1 MTRNHAH
8 YKKKKGK
15 QKKMIFMCYYYIEI
29 EIGIVNI
36 FDVFLFS
43 FFHLAIYLS
52 VYLSICFCG
61 SRDGIHSL
69 VHARQVLY
77 HWAIP
82 PAPWYIS
89 LQSHICTKFNMSGL
103 ISYYMWICS
112 FLCLN
117 GPLTFPHFCL
127 SQCHYVAQA
136 DLELEIVLPRK
147 CWDHRCAPPCQ
158 AHLPFVNL
166 QWLYFVISMFP
177 HFKVFP
183 IFYCC

>member
-77 HWAIP
+77 H
-82 PAPWYIS
+82 
-89 LQSHICTKFNMSGL
+89 
-103 ISYYMWICS
+103 
-112 FLCLN
+112 
-117 GPLTFPHFCL
+117 
-127 SQCHYVAQA
+127 
-136 DLELEIVLPRK
+136 
-147 CWDHRCAPPCQ
+147 
-158 AHLPFVNL
+158 
-166 QWLYFVISMFP
+166 
-177 HFKVFP
+177 
-183 IFYCC
+183 